1 MNFYGDIALL
11 MEKERMEDAVLFAE
25 QRRELGR
32 ERASR
37 GPAWV
42 WVGMALVR
50 FGQWMSGEPSPE
62 S

>member
-11 MEKERMEDAVLFAE
+11 MAKERMEDAVHFAE
-25 QRRELGR
+25 QRRVLRR

-37 GPAWV
+37 RPARV
-42 WVGMALVR
+42 RVGMALVR
-50 FGQWMSGEPSPE
+50 FGRWMSGQLSPE